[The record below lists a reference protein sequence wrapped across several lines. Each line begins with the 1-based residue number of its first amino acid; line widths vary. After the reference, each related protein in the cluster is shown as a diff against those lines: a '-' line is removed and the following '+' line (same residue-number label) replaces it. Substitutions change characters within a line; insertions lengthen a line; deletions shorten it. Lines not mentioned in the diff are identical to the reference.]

1 MERYQIEDMEITLDC
16 AGRDDW
22 GKFSFPVRYGIH
34 EKVKWNGY
42 EFDFNLRGGLK
53 RLTSNLSVWPDPRE
67 MLKRTDGDDLIYYG
81 TDGYESSY
89 DLIKNYYVPFN
100 GRDDCDVFT
109 EKPLKDRHVK
119 EALQAFDGLVKEAG
133 RLASSVLGDRPGAFL
148 WKVAA
153 KDRPALAEE
162 AQKLHRIIGGN
173 LPVLPPDAIDVDY
186 EVIPLIITEGCGYNC
201 LFCRFKT
208 EGSFRL
214 RSRENIAGQIKD
226 LKDFYGA
233 DIVNYN
239 SLVLGQNDALAAG
252 EDILAEAAEMAYD
265 VLNLAASYHRGR
277 PNLFIFGS
285 VDSFLEASDFQLDR
299 LNGLPY
305 HAAINVGLE
314 SPDQET
320 LNSLG
325 KPLRAEKVK
334 DAFRKMHEVNRRWPH
349 VAVSCNFVLGGG
361 LPPRHVEEIR
371 TLLSE
376 KFNSKGK
383 GVVYLSPLLGASY
396 RRQILKEFR
405 EIKINSSLPVFIYLA
420 QRL

>member
-1 MERYQIEDMEITLDC
+1 MESYQIEDMEITLDC

-22 GKFSFPVRYGIH
+22 GKFSFPVRYGLH
-34 EKVKWNGY
+34 EKVRWKGY

-53 RLTSNLSVWPDPRE
+53 RLAGNRSVWPAPQE
-67 MLKRTDGDDLIYYG
+67 VLKRTDGNDFIYYG

-89 DLIKNYYVPFN
+89 NLIKNYYVPFN
-100 GRDDCDVFT
+100 GRDDCDIFS
-109 EKPLKDRHVK
+109 EKPLQDRHVE
-119 EALQAFDGLVKEAG
+119 EALQAFDSLVREAG
-133 RLASSVLGDRPGAFL
+133 RLAPSVAGDRPGDFL
-148 WKVAA
+148 RRVAA
-153 KDRPALAEE
+153 QGRPALAGDG
-162 AQKLHRIIGGN
+162 QTLHRIIGGN

-186 EVIPLIITEGCGYNC
+186 EVIPLIITEGCSYNC

-208 EGSFRL
+208 AGSFQR
-214 RSRENIAGQIKD
+214 RTRENIAVQIKN

-252 EDILAEAAEMAYD
+252 DGLLAEAAEMAYAGF
-265 VLNLAASYHRGR
+265 NLSASYHRGR
-277 PNLFIFGS
+277 PNLFIFGT
-285 VDSFLEASDFQLDR
+285 VDSFLAASDFQLDR
-299 LNGLPY
+299 LDGLPY

-320 LNSLG
+320 LNMLG

-334 DAFRKMHEVNRRWPH
+334 AAFRKMHQVNRRWSNIT
-349 VAVSCNFVLGGG
+349 VTCNFVLGRG
-361 LPPRHVEEIR
+361 LPPRHVEEIK

-376 KFNSKGK
+376 KFHSQGK
-383 GVVYLSPLLGASY
+383 GVVYLSPLLGASH
-396 RRQILKEFR
+396 RRQILREFR
-405 EIKINSSLPVFIYLA
+405 EVKINSSLPVFIYLA